1 MSAFDRVIG
10 YRSEKNRL
18 IQVVDML
25 KNRDLYKKMGAKLPK
40 GILIYGDPGMGK
52 TMLANA
58 FIEES
63 GIKSFSIR
71 KNKGKENMIKEIE
84 KTFIDASKE
93 EVSIV
98 FIDDIDKFS
107 DKKCEDVDDE
117 AFVAIQSG
125 IDSVKMSDVL
135 VVATANNFHKLPK
148 SLIRKGRFDIEMQLE
163 SPSEDDA
170 KKIIAHYLQDKPVS
184 KELDYNDVYH
194 LLGYSSCAYLQS
206 VLNES
211 AIYSASKRKEC
222 IDIEDILMACKSEEE
237 VDMDEN
243 QRRSKE
249 DMDRIAIH
257 EAGHACIAEVLKKGS
272 VGFIKVNLNKQN
284 IQGGYTNVEG
294 MTRRPEVVLLDLGG
308 KAATELF
315 YEGRCGSGCQSDLSD
330 ALDVLTS
337 GISDNGI
344 CGMSLLGGDT
354 ISNTLRFAQQ
364 SVARAELER
373 YFFLAKDILM
383 KNKEFFTKIYEQLVE
398 KTYLL
403 YSDVQRIRDSV
414 KITEFYI

>member
-1 MSAFDRVIG
+1 MNAFDRVIG

-63 GIKSFSIR
+63 GVKSFSIR

-84 KTFIDASKE
+84 MTFINASKE

-135 VVATANNFHKLPK
+135 VVATANNFLKLPK
-148 SLIRKGRFDIEMQLE
+148 SLTRKGRFDIEMQLE
-163 SPSEDDA
+163 PPSEDDA

-184 KELDYNDVYH
+184 KELDYNDVYR

-222 IDIEDILMACKSEEE
+222 IDIDDILMACKSEEE

-243 QRRSKE
+243 QKRSKE
-249 DMDRIAIH
+249 DMNRIAIH

-308 KAATELF
+308 KAASELF

-330 ALDVLTS
+330 ALDVLAS

-344 CGMSLLGGDT
+344 YGMALLGGDT

-383 KNKEFFTKIYEQLVE
+383 KNKEFFTRIYEQLVE
-398 KTYLL
+398 KNYLL

>member
-63 GIKSFSIR
+63 GVKSFSIR

-84 KTFIDASKE
+84 KTFINASKE

-284 IQGGYTNVEG
+284 IQGGYTNAEG

>member
-63 GIKSFSIR
+63 GVKSFSIR

-84 KTFIDASKE
+84 KTFINASKE

-272 VGFIKVNLNKQN
+272 VGFIKVNLNKQT

-344 CGMSLLGGDT
+344 CGMALLGGDT

>member
-1 MSAFDRVIG
+1 
-10 YRSEKNRL
+10 
-18 IQVVDML
+18 ML

-63 GIKSFSIR
+63 GVKSFSIR

-84 KTFIDASKE
+84 MTFINASKE

-148 SLIRKGRFDIEMQLE
+148 SLTRKGRFDIEMQLE
-163 SPSEDDA
+163 PPSEDDA

-222 IDIEDILMACKSEEE
+222 IDIDDILMACKSEEE

-243 QRRSKE
+243 RKRSKE
-249 DMDRIAIH
+249 DMDRTAIH

-272 VGFIKVNLNKQN
+272 VGFVKVNLNKQN

-344 CGMSLLGGDT
+344 YGMALLGGDT

-398 KTYLL
+398 KNYLL

>member
-1 MSAFDRVIG
+1 MNAFDRVIG
-10 YRSEKNRL
+10 YQSEKNRL

-63 GIKSFSIR
+63 GVKSFSIR

-84 KTFIDASKE
+84 MTFINASKE

-135 VVATANNFHKLPK
+135 VVATANNFLKLPK
-148 SLIRKGRFDIEMQLE
+148 SLTRKGRFDIEMQLE
-163 SPSEDDA
+163 PPSEDDA

-184 KELDYNDVYH
+184 KELDYNDVYR

-222 IDIEDILMACKSEEE
+222 IDIDDILMACKSEEE

-243 QRRSKE
+243 QKRSKE
-249 DMDRIAIH
+249 DMNRIAIH

-308 KAATELF
+308 KAASELF

-330 ALDVLTS
+330 ALDVLAS

-344 CGMSLLGGDT
+344 YGMALLGGDT

-383 KNKEFFTKIYEQLVE
+383 KNKEFFTRIYEQLVE
-398 KTYLL
+398 KNYLL

>member
-1 MSAFDRVIG
+1 M
-10 YRSEKNRL
+10 
-18 IQVVDML
+18 
-25 KNRDLYKKMGAKLPK
+25 
-40 GILIYGDPGMGK
+40 
-52 TMLANA
+52 
-58 FIEES
+58 
-63 GIKSFSIR
+63 
-71 KNKGKENMIKEIE
+71 
-84 KTFIDASKE
+84 
-93 EVSIV
+93 
-98 FIDDIDKFS
+98 
-107 DKKCEDVDDE
+107 
-117 AFVAIQSG
+117 
-125 IDSVKMSDVL
+125 
-135 VVATANNFHKLPK
+135 
-148 SLIRKGRFDIEMQLE
+148 
-163 SPSEDDA
+163 
-170 KKIIAHYLQDKPVS
+170 
-184 KELDYNDVYH
+184 
-194 LLGYSSCAYLQS
+194 
-206 VLNES
+206 LNES

-222 IDIEDILMACKSEEE
+222 IDIDDILMACKSEEE

-243 QRRSKE
+243 RKRSKE
-249 DMDRIAIH
+249 DMDRTAIH

-272 VGFIKVNLNKQN
+272 VGFVKVNLNKQN

-344 CGMSLLGGDT
+344 YGMALLGGDT

-398 KTYLL
+398 KNYLL

>member
-63 GIKSFSIR
+63 GVKSFSIR

-84 KTFIDASKE
+84 KTFINASKE

>member
-1 MSAFDRVIG
+1 MNAFDRVIG

-63 GIKSFSIR
+63 GVKSFSIR

-84 KTFIDASKE
+84 KTFINASKE

-135 VVATANNFHKLPK
+135 VVATANNFLKLPK
-148 SLIRKGRFDIEMQLE
+148 SLTRKGRFDIEMQLE
-163 SPSEDDA
+163 PPSEDDA

-184 KELDYNDVYH
+184 KELDYNDVYR

-222 IDIEDILMACKSEEE
+222 IDIDDILMACKSEEE

-243 QRRSKE
+243 QKRSKE
-249 DMDRIAIH
+249 DMNRIAIH

-308 KAATELF
+308 KAASELF

-330 ALDVLTS
+330 ALDVLAS

-344 CGMSLLGGDT
+344 YGMALLGGDT

-383 KNKEFFTKIYEQLVE
+383 KNKEFFTRIYEQLVE
-398 KTYLL
+398 KNYLL

>member
-1 MSAFDRVIG
+1 MNAFDRVIG
-10 YRSEKNRL
+10 YQSEKNRL

-63 GIKSFSIR
+63 GVKSFSIR

-84 KTFIDASKE
+84 KTFINASKE

-135 VVATANNFHKLPK
+135 VVATANNFLKLPK
-148 SLIRKGRFDIEMQLE
+148 SLTRKGRFDIEMQLE
-163 SPSEDDA
+163 PPSEDDA

-184 KELDYNDVYH
+184 KELDYNDVYR

-222 IDIEDILMACKSEEE
+222 IDIDDILMACKSEEE

-243 QRRSKE
+243 QKRSKE
-249 DMDRIAIH
+249 DMNRIAIH

-308 KAATELF
+308 KAASELF

-330 ALDVLTS
+330 ALDVLAS

-344 CGMSLLGGDT
+344 YGMALLGGDT

-383 KNKEFFTKIYEQLVE
+383 KNKEFFTRIYEQLVE
-398 KTYLL
+398 KNYLL

>member
-1 MSAFDRVIG
+1 MNAFDRVIG

-63 GIKSFSIR
+63 GVKSFSIR

-84 KTFIDASKE
+84 MTFINASKE

-135 VVATANNFHKLPK
+135 VVATANNFLKLPK
-148 SLIRKGRFDIEMQLE
+148 SLTRKGRFDIEMQLE
-163 SPSEDDA
+163 PPSEDDA

-184 KELDYNDVYH
+184 KELDYNDVYR

-222 IDIEDILMACKSEEE
+222 IDIDDILMACKSEEE

-243 QRRSKE
+243 QKRSKE
-249 DMDRIAIH
+249 DMNRIAIH

-294 MTRRPEVVLLDLGG
+294 MTRRPEVVLLDLAG
-308 KAATELF
+308 KAASELF

-330 ALDVLTS
+330 ALDVLAS

-344 CGMSLLGGDT
+344 YGMALLGGDT

-383 KNKEFFTKIYEQLVE
+383 KNKEFFTRIYEQLVE
-398 KTYLL
+398 KNYLL

>member
-1 MSAFDRVIG
+1 MNAFDRVIG
-10 YRSEKNRL
+10 YQSEKNRL

-63 GIKSFSIR
+63 GVKSFSIR

-84 KTFIDASKE
+84 KTFINASKE

-135 VVATANNFHKLPK
+135 VVATANNFLKLPK
-148 SLIRKGRFDIEMQLE
+148 SLTRKGRFDIEMQLE
-163 SPSEDDA
+163 PPSEDDA

-184 KELDYNDVYH
+184 KELDYNDVYR

-222 IDIEDILMACKSEEE
+222 IDIDDILMACKSEEE

-243 QRRSKE
+243 QKRSKE
-249 DMDRIAIH
+249 DMKRIAIH

-308 KAATELF
+308 KAASELF

-330 ALDVLTS
+330 ALDVLAS

-344 CGMSLLGGDT
+344 YGMALLGGDT

-383 KNKEFFTKIYEQLVE
+383 KNKEFFTRIYEQLVE
-398 KTYLL
+398 KNYLL

>member
-1 MSAFDRVIG
+1 MNAFDRVIG

-63 GIKSFSIR
+63 GVKSFSIR

-84 KTFIDASKE
+84 MTFINASKE

-135 VVATANNFHKLPK
+135 VVATANNFLKLPK
-148 SLIRKGRFDIEMQLE
+148 SLTRKGRFDIEMQLE
-163 SPSEDDA
+163 PPSEDDA

-184 KELDYNDVYH
+184 KELDYNDVYR

-222 IDIEDILMACKSEEE
+222 IDIDDILMACKSEEE

-243 QRRSKE
+243 QKRSKE
-249 DMDRIAIH
+249 DMNRIAIH

-315 YEGRCGSGCQSDLSD
+315 YEGRCGSGCQSNLSD
-330 ALDVLTS
+330 ALDVLAS

-344 CGMSLLGGDT
+344 YGMALLGGDT

-383 KNKEFFTKIYEQLVE
+383 KNKEFFTRIYEQLVE
-398 KTYLL
+398 KNYLL

>member
-1 MSAFDRVIG
+1 MNAFDRVIG

-63 GIKSFSIR
+63 GVKSFSIR

-84 KTFIDASKE
+84 MTFINASKE

-135 VVATANNFHKLPK
+135 VVATANNFLKLPK
-148 SLIRKGRFDIEMQLE
+148 SLTRKGRFDIEMQLE
-163 SPSEDDA
+163 PPSEDDA

-184 KELDYNDVYH
+184 KELDYNDVYR

-222 IDIEDILMACKSEEE
+222 IDIDDILMACKSEEE

-243 QRRSKE
+243 RKRSKE
-249 DMDRIAIH
+249 DMDRTAIH

-272 VGFIKVNLNKQN
+272 VGFVKVNLNKQN

-344 CGMSLLGGDT
+344 YGMALLGGDT

-398 KTYLL
+398 KNYLL